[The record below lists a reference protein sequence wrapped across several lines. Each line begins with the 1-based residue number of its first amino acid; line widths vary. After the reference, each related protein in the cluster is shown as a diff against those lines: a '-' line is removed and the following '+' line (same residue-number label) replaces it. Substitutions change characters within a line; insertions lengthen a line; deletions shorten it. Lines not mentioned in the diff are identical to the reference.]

1 MKKTGII
8 LLAVILLAAAFLPDT
23 VRAEDAE
30 TLKPYSGET
39 GYTYVT
45 FGRYPQTIT
54 GGSPDDPKNT
64 IRSIPTIR
72 GRLKRNPFSG
82 G

>member
-1 MKKTGII
+1 MRKTDPERGYGMKKTGII
-8 LLAVILLAAAFLPDT
+8 LLAVILLAAAFLPDA

-30 TLKPYSGET
+30 ALKPYSGET

-54 GGSPDDPKNT
+54 GGSPDDPANT
-64 IRSIPTIR
+64 ENDEIIS
-72 GRLKRNPFSG
+72 
-82 G
+82 